1 MAEIKINLSKI
12 QYNAQVLLSIFQQNH
27 MQFTPV
33 IKCVGGDRKIVETLK
48 QIGITHFADARIDNI
63 SKTKDQNLSYMM
75 IRTASQY
82 ELEDVVRYSDIS
94 IQTEIAT
101 IRKLNEIAQKN
112 QVKHHILLMV
122 DWKDAREGILTYDIV
137 DYINEILSMHHV
149 SVIGLAF
156 NFMCFQSI
164 IPTEADVS
172 LINQFVESVEL
183 ETDMR
188 FKIIS
193 GGNSSMISQMLYQDM
208 GKINELRVGETLFRG
223 VETTT
228 NQPIASLYQDAI
240 ILEAEIVEIKPRI
253 DISSSQQ
260 YLQAI
265 VDIGNLDTFIENIK
279 PHHHQVKVIG
289 ATSDH
294 VMIDLLNQDHYQIGD
309 KIQFSLGYKALA
321 QSMYMT
327 NLGKNYIHDSV
338 IEKICHNFNIQKS
351 NRI

>member
-63 SKTKDQNLSYMM
+63 NKIKDQNLSYMM

-265 VDIGNLDTFIENIK
+265 VDIGNLDTFIEDIK

-327 NLGKNYIHDSV
+327 NLGKNYIHDGV

>member
-265 VDIGNLDTFIENIK
+265 VDIGNLDTFIEDIK

>member
-48 QIGITHFADARIDNI
+48 NIGITHFADARIDNI
-63 SKTKDQNLSYMM
+63 NKTKDQNLSYMM
-75 IRTASQY
+75 IRTASQH

-94 IQTEIAT
+94 IQTEIET
-101 IRKLNEIAQKN
+101 IRKLNEIAQKH
-112 QVKHHILLMV
+112 QIKHRILLMV
-122 DWKDAREGILTYDIV
+122 DWKDSREGILTYDIV
-137 DYINEILSMHHV
+137 DYINEILSMHYV

-164 IPTEADVS
+164 IPTEEDVS

-183 ETDMR
+183 ETHMR

-253 DISSSQQ
+253 DISSGQQ

-265 VDIGNLDTFIENIK
+265 VDIGNLDTFIEDIK
-279 PHHHQVKVIG
+279 PRHHHVKIIG

-327 NLGKNYIHDSV
+327 NLSKNYVHDSV
-338 IEKICHNFNIQKS
+338 IEKLCHNFNIQKS

>member
-1 MAEIKINLSKI
+1 MHVLTILIKLKI
-12 QYNAQVLLSIFQQNH
+12 
-27 MQFTPV
+27 
-33 IKCVGGDRKIVETLK
+33 K
-48 QIGITHFADARIDNI
+48 
-63 SKTKDQNLSYMM
+63 NLSYMM
-75 IRTASQY
+75 IRTASQH

-94 IQTEIAT
+94 IQTEIET
-101 IRKLNEIAQKN
+101 IRKLNEIAQKH
-112 QVKHHILLMV
+112 QIKHRILLMV
-122 DWKDAREGILTYDIV
+122 DWKDSRRSILTYDIV
-137 DYINEILSMHHV
+137 DYINEILSMHYV

-164 IPTEADVS
+164 IPTEEDVS

-183 ETDMR
+183 ETHMR

-228 NQPIASLYQDAI
+228 NQPTSLYQDAI

-253 DISSSQQ
+253 DISSGQQ

-265 VDIGNLDTFIENIK
+265 VDIGNLDTFIEDIK
-279 PHHHQVKVIG
+279 PRHHVKIIG

-327 NLGKNYIHDSV
+327 NLSKNYVHDSV
-338 IEKICHNFNIQKS
+338 IEKLCHNFNIQKS

>member
-1 MAEIKINLSKI
+1 
-12 QYNAQVLLSIFQQNH
+12 
-27 MQFTPV
+27 
-33 IKCVGGDRKIVETLK
+33 
-48 QIGITHFADARIDNI
+48 
-63 SKTKDQNLSYMM
+63 
-75 IRTASQY
+75 
-82 ELEDVVRYSDIS
+82 
-94 IQTEIAT
+94 
-101 IRKLNEIAQKN
+101 
-112 QVKHHILLMV
+112 
-122 DWKDAREGILTYDIV
+122 
-137 DYINEILSMHHV
+137 
-149 SVIGLAF
+149 
-156 NFMCFQSI
+156 
-164 IPTEADVS
+164 
-172 LINQFVESVEL
+172 
-183 ETDMR
+183 MR
-188 FKIIS
+188 FKIMS
-193 GGNSSMISQMLYQDM
+193 GGNSSMIAQMLYQDM

-265 VDIGNLDTFIENIK
+265 VDIGNLDTFIDDIK

-294 VMIDLLNQDHYQIGD
+294 VMIDLLNQDHYQISD

-338 IEKICHNFNIQKS
+338 IEKLC
-351 NRI
+351 

>member
-63 SKTKDQNLSYMM
+63 NKTKDQNLSYMM
-75 IRTASQY
+75 IRTASQH
-82 ELEDVVRYSDIS
+82 ELEDVVRFSDIS

-101 IRKLNEIAQKN
+101 IRKLNEIAQKH

-122 DWKDAREGILTYDIV
+122 DWKDSREGILTYDIV

-164 IPTEADVS
+164 IPTEEDVS

-183 ETDMR
+183 ATHMR

-265 VDIGNLDTFIENIK
+265 VDIGNLDTFIDDIK

-309 KIQFSLGYKALA
+309 KIQFNLGYKALA

-338 IEKICHNFNIQKS
+338 IEKLCHNFNIQKS

>member
-12 QYNAQVLLSIFQQNH
+12 QYNAQVLYCIFQQNH

-265 VDIGNLDTFIENIK
+265 VDIGNLDTFIEDIK